1 MQKRGVAVY
10 IHVDAN
16 APTPIYLQIVRQV
29 KNAVATGLLAASDK
43 LPSVRELSQE
53 LTINPN
59 TIARAFQELEREG
72 VIDTV
77 RGVGTFVSQ
86 KGFKMSE
93 SQRLERILAIISEL
107 LTEAYH
113 LRFSREELRE
123 IIEEHLTKWQP
134 EREAGRNE

>member
-1 MQKRGVAVY
+1 MIVY
-10 IHVDAN
+10 IHVDSN
-16 APTPIYLQIVRQV
+16 NPTPIYLQIVRQV
-29 KNAVATGLLAASDK
+29 KNAAATGLLVAGDK
-43 LPSVRELSQE
+43 LPSVRELSHE

-77 RGVGTFVSQ
+77 RGVGAFVSR

-93 SQRLERILAIISEL
+93 SQRLERVEKIIQEL

-113 LRFSREELRE
+113 LQFTREELRGIME
-123 IIEEHLTKWQP
+123 QHLKAWQP
-134 EREAGRNE
+134 GREEGKK

>member
-1 MQKRGVAVY
+1 MY

-16 APTPIYLQIVRQV
+16 ASIPIYLQIVRQV
-29 KNAVATGLLAASDK
+29 KNAVATGLLAAGDR

-77 RGVGTFVSQ
+77 RGVGAFVSK

-93 SQRLERILAIISEL
+93 SQRVERIEAIISEL

-113 LRFSREELRE
+113 LRFSREELRGIVE
-123 IIEEHLTKWQP
+123 KRLVEWQP
-134 EREAGRNE
+134 EKGGGGN

>member
-1 MQKRGVAVY
+1 MYV
-10 IHVDAN
+10 HVDPN

-29 KNAVATGLLAASDK
+29 KNAVATGLLAAGDK

-77 RGVGTFVSQ
+77 RGVGAFVSQ

-93 SQRLERILAIISEL
+93 GQRLERVQGIISEL

-113 LRFSREELRE
+113 LRFSKEELRRV
-123 IIEEHLTKWQP
+123 IEEQLTAWQS
-134 EREAGRNE
+134 EREEGGQ

>member
-1 MQKRGVAVY
+1 MY
-10 IHVDAN
+10 IHVDPN

-29 KNAVATGLLAASDK
+29 KNAVATGLLAVGDK

-77 RGVGTFVSQ
+77 RGVGAFVSQ

-93 SQRLERILAIISEL
+93 GQRLERVRAIISEL

-113 LRFSREELRE
+113 LRFSKEELRGV
-123 IIEEHLTKWQP
+123 IEEQLMKWQP
-134 EREAGRNE
+134 EREEGGE

>member
-1 MQKRGVAVY
+1 MYIAV
-10 IHVDAN
+10 DPN
-16 APTPIYLQIVRQV
+16 NPTPIYLQIVRQV
-29 KNAVATGLLAASDK
+29 KNAAATGLLSAGDR

-53 LTINPN
+53 LGINPN

-86 KGFKMSE
+86 KGYRLSERERRERMENIFK
-93 SQRLERILAIISEL
+93 EL

-113 LRFSREELRE
+113 LQYTREELKELLDRY
-123 IIEEHLTKWQP
+123 LQSW
-134 EREAGRNE
+134 RAGREENKP